1 MKGGAVFIFPPLFNV
16 MGVTTLDLY
25 RSGNATHSNLHN
37 VRAPRDA
44 DLFLDPGTGEMW
56 VFSWQGKGAST
67 SDAVDPTWTG
77 KAWRL
82 PSNSVY
88 PDTLHLWSDAPGHW
102 LWAPAHVMLL
112 KEYIAALAA
121 VTPLF
126 RPV

>member
-1 MKGGAVFIFPPLFNV
+1 

-37 VRAPRDA
+37 VRARDA

-56 VFSWQGKGAST
+56 VFAWRGKGVST
-67 SDAVDPTWTG
+67 FNAVDPTWSG
-77 KAWRL
+77 KPWRL
-82 PSNSVY
+82 PANSIY
-88 PDTLHLWSDAPGHW
+88 PDTLRLWSDAPGHW
-102 LWAPAHVMLL
+102 IWAPAHVMLL
-112 KEYIAALAA
+112 TEYVAALAV